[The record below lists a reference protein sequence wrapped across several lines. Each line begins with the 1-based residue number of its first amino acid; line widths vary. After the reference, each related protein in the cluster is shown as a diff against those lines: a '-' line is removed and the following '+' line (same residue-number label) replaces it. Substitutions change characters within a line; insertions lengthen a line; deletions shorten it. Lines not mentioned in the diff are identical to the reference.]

1 MDSRLFSRIV
11 KELLTRDEQ
20 VILDGF
26 GIFYVEQVP
35 AYFSDKGYTLNPPY
49 RKVCFKAGDY
59 RDDVL
64 ARFYAE
70 SNSIELPRAKRL
82 VGEYVDTLKEEVFAQ
97 KTVALP
103 DFGRLKVISK
113 DRVFFIQDPDLA
125 IFPEYD
131 LLEAVSLKS
140 LGNFS
145 QASQVPP
152 SDEPAPEEPLS
163 DEPLIDAPA
172 PDEPLSEEPLIDAP
186 APEEPL
192 SEEPRYEE
200 PYGDEYPDEH
210 RRRKKT
216 SLWVV
221 FFIVIV
227 VLAVLFFGAL
237 AVLGRFYPDLID
249 PYLYN
254 SEELELLRKL

>member
-163 DEPLIDAPA
+163 
-172 PDEPLSEEPLIDAP
+172 
-186 APEEPL
+186 
-192 SEEPRYEE
+192 EEPRYEE